1 MQPDGDLVLDV
12 VLFLWGK
19 MKVVMRRDQLQSLE
33 FTYYLEKVDNYNK
46 VCIWKGNHY
55 WNRWLFDGFTV
66 LYCH

>member
-46 VCIWKGNHY
+46 VCI
-55 WNRWLFDGFTV
+55 
-66 LYCH
+66 